1 MAVGKIKIKRCPECL
16 KIFTFISSPTNNRRR
31 YCTDECR
38 MAYRTISSKPKIVTM
53 RDFEMNQMFGDK

>member
-31 YCTDECR
+31 YCTDKCR
-38 MAYRTISSKPKIVTM
+38 MAYRTINI
-53 RDFEMNQMFGDK
+53 